1 MITKLIIKNFK
12 KIRKQIYE
20 LSDFDLLVGQNN
32 SGKSTVL
39 QALAIWQY
47 CIDEFHRS
55 KRKGSRGIQIVLP
68 NFTALPVPEFNL
80 LWTERTERR
89 YKEKDGK
96 KTPEYIYIEISVE
109 WRDSENKVSEFGV
122 LLRYQTPQSV
132 YAIPKEGWQRF
143 KELDTLNKLPKIVYV
158 PPFSGIEPNEIW
170 YDDGIVRKHVGKAQP
185 GSVIRNLLFRV
196 IDKKKQDNDGKEIQL
211 PVQENKYW
219 EEITSKINEWFGV
232 KLNAPDYQKGVST
245 EIKVTFEPKS
255 GKVFDIIA
263 GGSGFHQILTLMAFL
278 YGYSGIT
285 TILFDEPDAHLH
297 VNLQRTIL
305 NYLKTKIDI
314 QFIIATHAEE
324 FIKGVDTHTIIS
336 VLSAEPRRVLS
347 KPAVITALS
356 DVDNL
361 TIVRTSES
369 PFILYVEGED
379 DERMLNAWASTL
391 DMSSILN
398 KFYIKTMGGTSKQR
412 MNEYADKHFNG
423 LKQIVPDASRIILFD
438 YDVESDYHPE
448 PENPVVFEWRRKNIE
463 NYILIPAAWLRA
475 IKNKLNII
483 YDDLFFSPY
492 IKLIED
498 FFGEQNLTLPKN
510 STWENVKANIFEIVD
525 GKKILFE
532 MNDSL
537 FQQILKKYQLKI
549 NREAVALAMQ
559 VDEIHQDIKE
569 FFRKLE
575 KLTNEKQGLS

>member
-12 KIRKQIYE
+12 KIREQTYE
-20 LSDFDLLVGQNN
+20 FSDFDLLVGQNN

-47 CIDEFHRS
+47 CVDEFHRS
-55 KRKGSRGIQIVLP
+55 RRKGSRGIQIVLP

-89 YKEKDGK
+89 YPEKDGS
-96 KTPEYIYIEISVE
+96 KTQEYIYIEISLE
-109 WRDSENKVSEFGV
+109 WRDSENKETEFGI

-143 KELDTLNKLPKIVYV
+143 KELDNLNKLPKIVYV

-196 IDKKKQDNDGKEIQL
+196 IDKEKQNNDGKEIQL
-211 PVQENKYW
+211 PVHENKSW
-219 EEITSKINEWFGV
+219 EEIASKINEWFGA

-245 EIKVTFEPKS
+245 EIKVTFEPKT

-305 NYLKTKIDI
+305 NYLKTKTDI

-324 FIKGVDTHTIIS
+324 FIKGVDIHTIIS
-336 VLSAEPRRVLS
+336 VLSAEPRRVQS
-347 KPAVITALS
+347 KPPVITALS

-391 DMSSILN
+391 DVSSLLN

-412 MNEYADKHFNG
+412 MKEYADKHFDG
-423 LKQIVPDASRIILFD
+423 LKQIIPGVSRIILFD
-438 YDVESDYHPE
+438 YDIESDYHPE
-448 PENPVVFEWRRKNIE
+448 PENPVVFEWGRKNIE
-463 NYILIPAAWLRA
+463 NYLLIPAAWLRA
-475 IKNKLNII
+475 IRNKLNII
-483 YDDLFFSPY
+483 YDDLLFSPY
-492 IKLIED
+492 KKLIEN
-498 FFGEQNLTLPKN
+498 FFGEQNLALPKN

-537 FQQILKKYQLKI
+537 FQQILKKFQLKI
-549 NREAVALAMQ
+549 NRESVSFEMI
-559 VDEIHQDIKE
+559 VDEIHKDIKE
-569 FFRKLE
+569 FFRRLE
-575 KLTNEKQGLS
+575 KLANEKQGQS

>member
-1 MITKLIIKNFK
+1 MLTKLIIKNFK
-12 KIRKQIYE
+12 KIREQVYE
-20 LSDFDLLVGQNN
+20 FSDFDLLVGQNN

-55 KRKGSRGIQIVLP
+55 RRKGSRGIQIVLP

-89 YKEKDGK
+89 YPEKDGS
-96 KTPEYIYIEISVE
+96 KTQEYIYIEISVE
-109 WRDSENKVSEFGV
+109 WRDSEGKLTEFGI

-143 KELDTLNKLPKIVYV
+143 KELDTLNKLPKIIYV
-158 PPFSGIEPNEIW
+158 PPFSGIDPNEIW

-185 GSVIRNLLFRV
+185 GSVIRNLLLRV
-196 IDKKKQDNDGKEIQL
+196 IDKTKQVSAGKEIQL
-211 PVQENKYW
+211 PVQENKSW
-219 EEITSKINEWFGV
+219 KEITSKINEWFGV
-232 KLNAPDYQKGVST
+232 KLNAPDYEKGVSI
-245 EIKVTFEPKS
+245 EIKVTFEAKT

-278 YGYSGIT
+278 YGYSGIS

-305 NYLKTKIDI
+305 NYLKTKSEI

-336 VLSAEPRRVLS
+336 VLSAEPRRVQS

-361 TIVRTSES
+361 TIFRTYES

-391 DMSSILN
+391 GMSNLLN
-398 KFYIKTMGGTSKQR
+398 KFYIKTMGGPSKQR
-412 MNEYADKHFNG
+412 MKEYADKHFEG
-423 LKQIVPDASRIILFD
+423 LKQIMPNTSRIILFD
-438 YDVESDYHPE
+438 YDIESDYHPE

-463 NYILIPAAWLRA
+463 NYLLIPSAWLRA
-475 IKNKLNII
+475 IKNKLNIRP
-483 YDDLFFSPY
+483 DDLFYVPY
-492 IKLIED
+492 EKLIED
-498 FFGEQNLTLPKN
+498 FFAEQNLTLPKN
-510 STWENVKANIFEIVD
+510 STWENVRANIFEIVD

-537 FQQILKKYQLKI
+537 FQLILKKFQMKI
-549 NREAVALAMQ
+549 NREAVSFAMLTG
-559 VDEIHQDIKE
+559 EIHHDIKQ
-569 FFRKLE
+569 FFNKL
-575 KLTNEKQGLS
+575 KILAS